1 MSYLG
6 DDIRNTFVLS
16 NSSISLNLEGPC
28 EIGFIIGAREVIT
41 YEVAS
46 YRGQAM
52 LNNTDGKIK
61 GKLEYSI
68 GEVVVKQMSL
78 VEVTEEVMVREMIN
92 MFEVTNQFAN

>member
-6 DDIRNTFVLS
+6 EDTRNLIVLS
-16 NSSISLNLEGPC
+16 NSSISLDLEGPC

-46 YRGQAM
+46 YRGEAV

-61 GKLEYSI
+61 GKLQYSI
-68 GEVVVKQMSL
+68 GEVSVKQMSL
-78 VEVTEEVMVREMIN
+78 AEVTEEVMAREMTN
-92 MFEVTNQFAN
+92 MFEVTTQFAN